1 MNGTPRSERLH
12 IAIFGK
18 RNVGKSS
25 LINVLTNQDLA
36 LVADVPGTTTDP
48 VMKSMEILPL
58 GPVVIIDTAGY
69 DDFGELGDKRVKKTY
84 DVLKKVDLAIL
95 VVDAFYGVQKEDI
108 DFINLVKSKEID
120 ILCVI
125 NKIDECDKIN
135 HLGIIEEFKIPVVK
149 VSAKRNIGIEE
160 LKNKISQSIKDP
172 NNEKYI
178 VRDLINEG
186 DYVVLVTPIDSAA
199 PKGRLIL
206 PQQQTISD
214 IIDKNAIAIVT
225 QEDKLEDVLNNVDVA
240 MVITDSQ
247 AFDKVSKVVPR
258 DVSLTSFSILFAR
271 YKGELRDLVS
281 GIDALYKLKKG
292 DKVLIAEGCTHHR
305 QGEDIGKFKIPN
317 WIREVVG
324 DGIEYE
330 WISGNSSFCDIEKF
344 KLIIHCGGC
353 MLNDREM
360 KYRLQHAKDMKVPIV
375 NYGVLIAKINGV
387 LDRALEPIL
396 KNTNILDNNV

>member
-1 MNGTPRSERLH
+1 MNRTPRSERLH

-25 LINVLTNQDLA
+25 LINILTNQDLA
-36 LVADVPGTTTDP
+36 LVSDVPGTTTDP

-58 GPVVIIDTAGY
+58 GPVVMIDTAGY

-84 DVLKKVDLAIL
+84 DVLKKIDLAIL
-95 VVDAFYGVQKEDI
+95 VVDAFCGVQKEDI
-108 DFINLVKSKEID
+108 DFINLVKSKGID

-135 HLGIIEEFKIPVVK
+135 HLDIIEEFKIPVVK
-149 VSAKRNIGIEE
+149 VSARRNIGIEE
-160 LKNKISQSIKDP
+160 LKNKISQSIKNP
-172 NNEKYI
+172 HNEKYI

-206 PQQQTISD
+206 PQQQTIRD

-225 QEDKLEDVLNNVDVA
+225 KEDTLESVLKNMDVA

-258 DVSLTSFSILFAR
+258 DVPLTSFSILFAR
-271 YKGELRDLVS
+271 YKGELSDLVS

-305 QGEDIGKFKIPN
+305 QGEDIGKVKIPN
-317 WIREVVG
+317 WIRGVVG

-330 WISGNSSFCDIEKF
+330 WISGNSSFSDIEKF

-360 KYRLQHAKDMKVPIV
+360 RYRLQHAKEMKVPIV